1 MPDALD
7 ALRRLHAEVDRDAG
21 ALVERH
27 RERLRCGRGCSSC
40 CVDGLTVF
48 EIEAERI
55 RAAHPELLEHG
66 APHPPGACA
75 LLGDAGECRV
85 YADRPYVCRT
95 QGLPLR
101 WLDAGPGDETVER
114 RDICPL
120 NEAGEPLE
128 ALAADACWTLGPV
141 EDRLRRLQEATGD
154 GAPRRVPLRALFRRR

>member
-7 ALRRLHAEVDRDAG
+7 ALRRLHEEVDRAAG
-21 ALVERH
+21 ALAARH

-40 CVDGLTVF
+40 CVDGLTVLDV
-48 EIEAERI
+48 EAERI
-55 RAAHPELLEHG
+55 RRGHPELLRDG

-75 LLGDAGECRV
+75 FLGDAGECRV

-101 WLDAGPGDETVER
+101 WLEAGTSEETVER

-128 ALAADACWTLGPV
+128 ALAPEACWTLGPV
-141 EDRLRRLQEATGD
+141 EERLRRLQEVAGD
-154 GAPRRVPLRALFRRR
+154 GAPRRVELRALFRRR